1 MIDWALDTISRGLM
15 WTIVVV
21 AVIAAVAVVS
31 LLKKQSGAFLPKLH
45 GSASRTIKEARRTN
59 SQRRSWPV
67 AVA

>member
-1 MIDWALDTISRGLM
+1 M